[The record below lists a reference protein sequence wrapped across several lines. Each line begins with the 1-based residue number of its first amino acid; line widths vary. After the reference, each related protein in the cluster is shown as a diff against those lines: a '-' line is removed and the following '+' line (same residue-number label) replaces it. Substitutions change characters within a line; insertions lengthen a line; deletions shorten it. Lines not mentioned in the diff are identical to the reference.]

1 MALFRFAW
9 LLAALCTAH
18 AYFPTIVR
26 SGSVKLLERF
36 GKYKR
41 TLEPGL
47 HWTIPLVDSCRTIST
62 REIVLDTPPQNC
74 ISADN
79 APLEV
84 DAVLYCA
91 PIDRAPL
98 ARASFLAFYVNAAL
112 AVRRHHLRPA
122 ALRVRRAQ
130 FANRH
135 LEPRAHAD
143 PLRDRQAD
151 ARQNL

>member
-1 MALFRFAW
+1 MAIRVW

-18 AYFPTIVR
+18 AFFPATIVR

-41 TLEPGL
+41 TLSPGL
-47 HWTIPLVDSCRTIST
+47 HWTIPIVDSCRTIST

-79 APLEV
+79 APLSV

-91 PIDRAPL
+91 RSPAL
-98 ARASFLAFYVNAAL
+98 HARS
-112 AVRRHHLRPA
+112 RSHTSSSS
-122 ALRVRRAQ
+122 
-130 FANRH
+130 
-135 LEPRAHAD
+135 
-143 PLRDRQAD
+143 
-151 ARQNL
+151 